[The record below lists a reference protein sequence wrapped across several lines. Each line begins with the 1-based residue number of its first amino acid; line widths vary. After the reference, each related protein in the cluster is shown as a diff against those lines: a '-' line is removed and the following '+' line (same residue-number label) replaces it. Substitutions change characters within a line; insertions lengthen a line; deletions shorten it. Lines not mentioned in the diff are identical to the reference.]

1 MQTSWTCI
9 HSFNFKLIL
18 LKLQRTTVK
27 TIKCCYLRFE
37 KNCFNDGGGNTS
49 PLKVLLLFS
58 TLYYSIFAGFGLT
71 RVSTDG
77 AHFLFYPLCTI
88 NYTSS
93 QFAPAYLFA
102 SASAT
107 SGVRRPPPYQIGIRN
122 IDTASPPTSDEVL
135 TAAEPLHL
143 PPRFWRR
150 IYCCACRHLWRRPPF
165 SLTFAIS
172 RRYCRLLWLPIA
184 AYLMSP
190 LLIYSNLSVPPPV
203 SLSFDPPIFLETQFV
218 PSHMIIGSVIYWL
231 GVPR

>member
-1 MQTSWTCI
+1 MILKLKRSNIQYYLTNRIKIKVNYFKHCLKSMQTSWTCI

-18 LKLQRTTVK
+18 LKLQRTTVQ

-77 AHFLFYPLCTI
+77 AHFLFYPLYTI

-93 QFAPAYLFA
+93 QFAPAYLFT

-107 SGVRRPPPYQIGIRN
+107 SGVRRR
-122 IDTASPPTSDEVL
+122 
-135 TAAEPLHL
+135 
-143 PPRFWRR
+143 PRTRQ
-150 IYCCACRHLWRRPPF
+150 
-165 SLTFAIS
+165 
-172 RRYCRLLWLPIA
+172 
-184 AYLMSP
+184 
-190 LLIYSNLSVPPPV
+190 
-203 SLSFDPPIFLETQFV
+203 E
-218 PSHMIIGSVIYWL
+218 
-231 GVPR
+231 